1 MPEAPAA
8 EVVRASSRED
18 KGGRGRVELI
28 PAKRHAFIL
37 EYLKRQ
43 GTVAIQDLIDLISA
57 SPSTIRRDLE
67 ALERQGVLE
76 RTHGGAMLQRTELAT
91 FEPDLATAA
100 QFARAEK
107 EAIGAAMA
115 AQLRPGQSV
124 IFDSSTTVL
133 EVARAVASAPM
144 DLTAV
149 TNSLPIAQVLATV
162 PGVRLVVLG
171 GTCKPGTLT
180 LVGHPAEN
188 LLNTIH
194 ADVALLGIHA
204 ISGSVLTETSLEV
217 AAMKQAMI
225 AAARRVVVLA
235 DTSKFTSPS
244 FCTICEVTEIDEII
258 TDERIDAAHLAA
270 LRTLGVDVQVVKVAA
285 NPRAAHG

>member
-8 EVVRASSRED
+8 EVVRAGSRED

-124 IFDSSTTVL
+124 IFDYSTTVL

>member
-8 EVVRASSRED
+8 EVVRAGSRED

>member
-1 MPEAPAA
+1 
-8 EVVRASSRED
+8 
-18 KGGRGRVELI
+18 
-28 PAKRHAFIL
+28 
-37 EYLKRQ
+37 
-43 GTVAIQDLIDLISA
+43 
-57 SPSTIRRDLE
+57 
-67 ALERQGVLE
+67 
-76 RTHGGAMLQRTELAT
+76 
-91 FEPDLATAA
+91 
-100 QFARAEK
+100 
-107 EAIGAAMA
+107 
-115 AQLRPGQSV
+115 
-124 IFDSSTTVL
+124 
-133 EVARAVASAPM
+133 M